1 LSMKARGSLPDGA
14 KRINETI
21 RRSIA
26 PLAAETFVG
35 RFVALL
41 AFSACVELLAFSA
54 CVDVEEVAGTVGA
67 LTLEELCVSVT
78 IRIATCVASS
88 PLPATRS
95 ATRNP
100 LTRRLHIKAAGR
112 RRRLE
117 KLAASRHGVGRG
129 ISSTG
134 SGRFSNARLSGAT
147 S

>member
-1 LSMKARGSLPDGA
+1 MNARGNLPDGA

-35 RFVALL
+35 GFIAL
-41 AFSACVELLAFSA
+41 VAFSA
-54 CVDVEEVAGTVGA
+54 CVDVEEAGGTVGA

-100 LTRRLHIKAAGR
+100 LTRRLHIRAAGT

-117 KLAASRHGVGRG
+117 KVAASRHGVWRG

-134 SGRFSNARLSGAT
+134 GGRFSNARLSGAA